1 MEIQGCA
8 AGNQEFGAAGRLDLI
23 AAVAAARYGM
33 SALSGESL
41 FLLTDLYELTMA
53 CGYWKS
59 GRADREAVFH
69 LVFRKNPFGGGFSI
83 ACGLTQ
89 VLEFLTE
96 FQLSSDDRAY
106 LETLKGND
114 GEPLFS
120 REFLDYLSAM
130 RLRCDVDAVPEGTVV
145 FPQEP
150 LVRVK
155 GPLLEAQV
163 LETALLN
170 IINFQT
176 LIATKAARL
185 SMAARGRRTLE
196 FGLRRAQGMNGGLA
210 ASRAAY
216 VGGCDA
222 TSNVLAGKLYDIPVA
237 GTHAHSWVMS
247 FDSEQEAFDT
257 YAEVMPN
264 NSIFLVDT
272 YDTADGIERAIE
284 TARGMRAR
292 GREPMGIRL
301 DSGDLGR
308 LSVEARRRLDEAGFP
323 EAKIVASGDLD
334 EHSVA
339 ALVEAGA
346 PIDIFGVGT
355 KLATAFDE
363 PALGGVY
370 KLSAISDERGRRL
383 PKLKTSNDPAKT
395 SNPGCLQIR
404 RFLQGGRFVGDV
416 IYDEGTPPGV
426 KASREPADGFE
437 DLLVPVL
444 RGGEAV
450 YEPPAAEQARL
461 RTLEQLAALPEK
473 VKRFERPEAYP
484 VELEKTLAARKEEM
498 IGKIRESRTGGFLHR
513 R

>member
-1 MEIQGCA
+1 M
-8 AGNQEFGAAGRLDLI
+8 N
-23 AAVAAARYGM
+23 
-33 SALSGESL
+33 ALSGESL
-41 FLLTDLYELTMA
+41 FLLTDLYQLTMA

-69 LVFRKNPFGGGFSI
+69 LVFRRNPFGGGFSI
-83 ACGLTQ
+83 ACGLSQ
-89 VLEFLTE
+89 ALEVLEDFR
-96 FQLSSDDRAY
+96 LSAGDRTY
-106 LETLKGND
+106 LETVTGND

-130 RLRCDVDAVPEGTVV
+130 RLRCDVDAVPEGTAV

-196 FGLRRAQGMNGGLA
+196 FGLRRAHGINGGLM

-222 TSNVLAGKLYDIPVA
+222 TSNALAGKLYGIPIA

-247 FDSEQEAFDT
+247 FDSEQEAFDV
-257 YAEVMPN
+257 YADALPN

-272 YDTADGIERAIE
+272 YDTAGGVERAIE
-284 TARGMRAR
+284 TARAMRAR
-292 GREPMGIRL
+292 GREAMGIRL

-308 LSVEARRRLDEAGFP
+308 LSVEARRRLDESGFP

-339 ALVEAGA
+339 ALVNAGA
-346 PIDIFGVGT
+346 PIDAFGVGT

-370 KLSAISDERGRRL
+370 KLSSISDEQGRL
-383 PKLKTSNDPAKT
+383 QPKLKTSDDPAKT
-395 SNPGCLQIR
+395 SNPGCLQVR
-404 RFLQGGRFVGDV
+404 RFLQAERFVGDV
-416 IYDEGTPPGV
+416 IYDEGTPPDL
-426 KASREPADGFE
+426 KAVAEPADRLT

-444 RGGEAV
+444 RGGKAV
-450 YEPPAAEQARL
+450 YELPTAERARR
-461 RTLEQLAALPEK
+461 RTFEQLAGLPEE
-473 VKRFERPEAYP
+473 VKRLEKPETYS
-484 VELEKTLAARKEEM
+484 VRLEKTLAARKEEM
-498 IGKIRESRTGGFLHR
+498 IRKIRESRPGGFLHR